1 MRCDTY
7 LFLIALVLILAVIT
21 GCTTDSS
28 SDDVRGEIKLIS
40 VHDVAFNDPSGLTLD
55 VSGDFLWTV
64 SSERGG
70 HIYRLSFSGEMLAVL
85 PYEGDDMEG
94 ITMNPNDS
102 TLWVAEERLRQVI
115 QFDTLG
121 NILQIADVPVEKV
134 NENDGL
140 EGISINPEN
149 NHLFV
154 LNEKNPRA
162 FIELNEQM
170 DLVRYA
176 EIDFDP
182 PFVMTDL
189 SGLFYDDSK
198 QEFWIVSDE
207 SKKIVIT
214 DFDLNPKKYFL
225 LDREKFEGIA
235 VDFSSNRLYLVN
247 DEENRLFLYEFL

>member
-1 MRCDTY
+1 MS
-7 LFLIALVLILAVIT
+7 VIFFVMLT
-21 GCTTDSS
+21 ASGCSTDSA
-28 SDDVRGEIKLIS
+28 SDDIRGELQQIS
-40 VHDVAFNDPSGLTLD
+40 VHDVDFNDPSGLTLD
-55 VSGDFLWTV
+55 VSGDFLWSV

-70 HIYRLSFSGEMLAVL
+70 HIYRLSFEGESLAVL
-85 PYEGDDMEG
+85 PYKGDDMEG

-102 TLWVAEERLRQVI
+102 TLWIAEERLRQVI

-121 NILQIADVPVEKV
+121 NLLQVVDVPVEEI

-162 FIELNEQM
+162 FIELNEQF
-170 DLVRYA
+170 DLVRYE

-182 PFVMTDL
+182 PFVMTDI
-189 SGLFYDDSK
+189 SGLFFDDSNR
-198 QEFWIVSDE
+198 EFWIVSDE
-207 SKKIVIT
+207 SKKIVVT

-225 LDREKFEGIA
+225 LDREKFEGVA
-235 VDFSSNRLYLVN
+235 VDFSSNRVYLVN
-247 DEENRLFLYEFL
+247 DEENKLYVYELL